1 MTRGLR
7 RQQGAPP
14 LRLHQFLLHFDVLLP
29 QQGQVLLQFLHLLCT
44 AGGERIGEEKKQGR
58 RGARRG
64 ARRNNKGCREV
75 KIIITVRYTE

>member
-58 RGARRG
+58 RGARR
-64 ARRNNKGCREV
+64 NNKGCREV